1 MTPVA
6 RQAETAGQ
14 ALGAVAKPSLG
25 GSLAGML
32 ATVPVSGRD
41 TAVPGDGLT
50 FGDTLQHLAEGRD
63 LSRTEAARALERIV
77 DGTACEAEAAAFI
90 MALRVKG
97 ETADEIAGL
106 LETMRRLAVP
116 VDTSC
121 QGVLVDIV
129 GTGGDRLGTFNIST
143 TTSFV
148 VAGTGVKVAKHG
160 NRAASSQSGSADVM
174 QALGVR
180 IDLTPAEVAE
190 CIERGGIGFMLASL
204 HHPAMG
210 KVGTVRR
217 ALGVRTVFN
226 FLGPLTNPAGVR
238 RQLLGVSAPEYLGV
252 LAGALARVGCERA
265 LVVSGHGG
273 MDELSVVGTSSV
285 IEVENGVAG
294 EPYLLAP
301 EDCGL
306 PRYEQAA
313 LAGGDPVENAEITR
327 RILAGEPGAQRDV
340 VLLNA
345 AAALYVAGEVDSIP
359 AGMARARESIDSGRA
374 ARALADLAA
383 ISNELAAA
391 REMRVAR

>member
-1 MTPVA
+1 MPSA
-6 RQAETAGQ
+6 C
-14 ALGAVAKPSLG
+14 ALCSTSWGRSLIPPGCG
-25 GSLAGML
+25 GSSWGQR
-32 ATVPVSGRD
+32 S
-41 TAVPGDGLT
+41 
-50 FGDTLQHLAEGRD
+50 
-63 LSRTEAARALERIV
+63 
-77 DGTACEAEAAAFI
+77 
-90 MALRVKG
+90 
-97 ETADEIAGL
+97 
-106 LETMRRLAVP
+106 
-116 VDTSC
+116 
-121 QGVLVDIV
+121 
-129 GTGGDRLGTFNIST
+129 
-143 TTSFV
+143 
-148 VAGTGVKVAKHG
+148 
-160 NRAASSQSGSADVM
+160 
-174 QALGVR
+174 
-180 IDLTPAEVAE
+180 
-190 CIERGGIGFMLASL
+190 
-204 HHPAMG
+204 
-210 KVGTVRR
+210 
-217 ALGVRTVFN
+217 
-226 FLGPLTNPAGVR
+226 
-238 RQLLGVSAPEYLGV
+238 EYLGV
-252 LAGALARVGCERA
+252 LAGVLARVGCERA

>member
-1 MTPVA
+1 M
-6 RQAETAGQ
+6 
-14 ALGAVAKPSLG
+14 
-25 GSLAGML
+25 
-32 ATVPVSGRD
+32 
-41 TAVPGDGLT
+41 PGDGLT

-63 LSRTEAARALERIV
+63 LSRTEAAQALERIV

-106 LETMRRLAVP
+106 LETMRRLAIP

-190 CIERGGIGFMLASL
+190 CIERVGIGFMLASL

-273 MDELSVVGTSSV
+273 MDELSVVGASSV
-285 IEVENGVAG
+285 VEVENGVVG

-306 PRYEQAA
+306 PRYEQVT
-313 LAGGDPVENAEITR
+313 LTGGDPAANAEITR

-374 ARALADLAA
+374 DRALADLAA

-391 REMRVAR
+391 RE

>member
-14 ALGAVAKPSLG
+14 ALGAVAEPSLG

-97 ETADEIAGL
+97 RLPTRSPAYWRPCAGW
-106 LETMRRLAVP
+106 RPR
-116 VDTSC
+116 DTSC

-160 NRAASSQSGSADVM
+160 NR
-174 QALGVR
+174 R
-180 IDLTPAEVAE
+180 PA
-190 CIERGGIGFMLASL
+190 R
-204 HHPAMG
+204 
-210 KVGTVRR
+210 
-217 ALGVRTVFN
+217 N
-226 FLGPLTNPAGVR
+226 
-238 RQLLGVSAPEYLGV
+238 
-252 LAGALARVGCERA
+252 
-265 LVVSGHGG
+265 
-273 MDELSVVGTSSV
+273 
-285 IEVENGVAG
+285 
-294 EPYLLAP
+294 
-301 EDCGL
+301 
-306 PRYEQAA
+306 
-313 LAGGDPVENAEITR
+313 
-327 RILAGEPGAQRDV
+327 
-340 VLLNA
+340 
-345 AAALYVAGEVDSIP
+345 
-359 AGMARARESIDSGRA
+359 RARP
-374 ARALADLAA
+374 
-383 ISNELAAA
+383 
-391 REMRVAR
+391 M